1 MNYEKPFLSY
11 EDRIEKL
18 KNDYNLKVSD
28 DKKLELELL
37 KTISYYDLING
48 YKDCFMQNDK
58 FQNEHIMDLFS
69 FSFLDKK
76 FQNLLF
82 MYSIYVE
89 NIFKTKLANLIAEN
103 KGVEYSQYLDINK
116 YSLSNPNRR
125 TKLLQTLSDM
135 TTVHS
140 SSSDDPT
147 KFYREKHN
155 HIPPWILFKNVYF
168 TTVIDIF
175 SFLSKDEKI
184 KLISEYPAFNK
195 DSISEDEKIE
205 MFRNM
210 LTIVRKFR
218 NKIAHNSKIVKVK
231 LDKNSINLINLK
243 KIDTFKILKNSDIKA
258 QRGACDIFGMFISIL
273 YLLGTSVLTTLFLA
287 DTLEF
292 IDSKNDILKSKVD
305 KYLLDS
311 NFPTNAH
318 QRIFETYKSERKK
331 LEQFYN

>member
-1 MNYEKPFLSY
+1 MNYDKPFLSY
-11 EDRIEKL
+11 EERINKL
-18 KNDYNLKVSD
+18 KNVYSLKISN
-28 DKKLELELL
+28 DKKLETELL

-48 YKDCFMQNDK
+48 YKDCFMVNDK
-58 FQNEHIMDLFS
+58 FQNEHIMGLFS
-69 FSFLDKK
+69 FSFLDKR

-116 YSLSNPNRR
+116 YNLSNPNRR
-125 TKLLQTLSDM
+125 TKLLKTLSDI
-135 TTVHS
+135 TSIHS

-168 TTVIDIF
+168 TTVIDLF
-175 SFLSKDEKI
+175 SFLNINEKI

-195 DSISEDEKIE
+195 TSISDNGKIE
-205 MFRNM
+205 MFKNM

-243 KIDTFKILKNSDIKA
+243 KIDIFKILKNSDIKV

-273 YLLGTSVLTTLFLA
+273 HLLGTSILTTLFLA
-287 DTLEF
+287 DTIEF
-292 IDSKNDILKSKVD
+292 IDNRNEILKNTIN

-311 NFPTNAH
+311 NFPADIY
-318 QRIFETYKSERKK
+318 QRLLNIYEKENKK
-331 LEQFYN
+331 LDEFYK